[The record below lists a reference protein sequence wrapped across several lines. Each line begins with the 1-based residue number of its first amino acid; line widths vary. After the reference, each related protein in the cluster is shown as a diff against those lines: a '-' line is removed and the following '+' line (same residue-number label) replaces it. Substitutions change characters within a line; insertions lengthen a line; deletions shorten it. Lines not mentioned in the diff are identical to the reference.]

1 MEEYAAAFLGGK
13 PDDLFTSPVRADL
26 DGLPPILIQVGTE
39 EVLLSDSL
47 NFTNRAALAGLDVRL
62 DVWPQM
68 PHAWPLMHTFVP
80 AALPA
85 IDEAGRWMQ
94 LCFKRAWPA
103 MGMCP

>member
-47 NFTNRAALAGLDVRL
+47 NFTSRAALAALDVRL

-68 PHAWPLMHTFVP
+68 PHAWLLLHPFIP

-85 IDEAGRWMQ
+85 IDEAGQWMQ
-94 LCFKRAWPA
+94 LRFKRARSGPPA
-103 MGMCP
+103 M